1 MKHIRN
7 IAVFGGLT
15 IATLGGLFVTSQRVT
30 STDSPVGNP
39 RAELI
44 GELQDALKDPNL
56 SSEARSLLDAKLES
70 QQVDE
75 AARLA
80 APKIDK
86 STILPPP
93 KAEPTVYVRFE
104 PALVSLGN
112 PWANSLQ
119 YRGNNEW
126 NGYVDDHPAAVVA
139 GNLFKEPE
147 QGVLNVRIWWLGDV
161 PGRIYEVRIPRPTG
175 ELTLVAFDDTTVTA
189 SGADG
194 SRWRLNV
201 KSGELTETK

>member
-15 IATLGGLFVTSQRVT
+15 VASLGGLFVSSQRVT
-30 STDSPVGNP
+30 STDSPIGNP

-104 PALVSLGN
+104 PYFAGPGMVSSYDGYSY
-112 PWANSLQ
+112 P
-119 YRGNNEW
+119 NNQW
-126 NGYVDDHPAAVVA
+126 VGYVDDHETQVVA
-139 GNLFKEPE
+139 ANLGRDRD
-147 QGVLNVRIWWLGDV
+147 QGVLQVWIHWLGDV
-161 PGRIYEVRIPRPTG
+161 PGRTYEVRIPRPTG
-175 ELTLVAFDDTTVTA
+175 ELMLVAFDDTTVTA

-201 KSGELTETK
+201 KSGELIETK